1 MANGEEPGQVALRLL
16 RALDK
21 NHFHSGDRPYSEV
34 TATPTNQD
42 AIGATPTKWDAID
55 AGLEFGS
62 YDYDKALDWLL
73 HTDALIPDD
82 RNRRRFIRRG
92 EQSERID
99 AFKLTPTGWQML
111 HQRTSPQE

>member
-21 NHFHSGDRPYSEV
+21 NHFHIGDRPYSEV
-34 TATPTNQD
+34 TATPTNR
-42 AIGATPTKWDAID
+42 DAID

-73 HTDALIPDD
+73 HTGALIPDD

-92 EQSERID
+92 EQSERII

-111 HQRTSPQE
+111 HQYTSP